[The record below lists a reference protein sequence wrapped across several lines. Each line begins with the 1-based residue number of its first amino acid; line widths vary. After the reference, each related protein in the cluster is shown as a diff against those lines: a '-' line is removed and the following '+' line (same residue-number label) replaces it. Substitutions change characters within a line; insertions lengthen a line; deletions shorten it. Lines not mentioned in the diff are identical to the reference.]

1 MQDRTC
7 KSYCGKILLPCKYGY
22 NCKNKP
28 KCSYFHIKDNLN
40 ICSVCSKPN
49 QINMNI
55 IKPENTS
62 QNVFEMINTLKEE
75 IDRLKIDN
83 KKQKN
88 HIDYLTICNNKLFE
102 LLEEQNEHNIKRTE
116 TIMITVNDIAKVGNN
131 KLNKVIKT
139 LKDSGFY

>member
-1 MQDRTC
+1 
-7 KSYCGKILLPCKYGY
+7 
-22 NCKNKP
+22 
-28 KCSYFHIKDNLN
+28 
-40 ICSVCSKPN
+40 
-49 QINMNI
+49 MNI

-88 HIDYLTICNNKLFE
+88 HIDYLTICNNNLFE